1 MFRNVKW
8 SAIITAALYIASGA
22 LLFIYPQLSENLI
35 CDVIGI
41 AVIVWGLIHITSYF
55 MMDLQESLFRN
66 DFTEGVIMVLI
77 GILVIYQ
84 KLLFQQLVPFLLS
97 IVIIASGIMKLQDGI
112 DAHRI
117 GFPNGWIYLVLAS
130 VSVVFGLVIMFNLI
144 PAGQLVFKVLGA
156 GLFYSGITDLFSAIY
171 LSAQIRKYREK
182 NDETMPLNPEE
193 EMPPVTAEEASAEE
207 PAEQPFVQP
216 AMNFDPDTGEP
227 IPKPEETEE

>member
-1 MFRNVKW
+1 MNLYQMEGKEIMFKNVKW
-8 SAIITAALYIASGA
+8 SAIVTAALYIASGA
-22 LLFIYPQLSENLI
+22 LLFVYPQLSENLI

-117 GFPNGWIYLVLAS
+117 
-130 VSVVFGLVIMFNLI
+130 
-144 PAGQLVFKVLGA
+144 
-156 GLFYSGITDLFSAIY
+156 
-171 LSAQIRKYREK
+171 
-182 NDETMPLNPEE
+182 
-193 EMPPVTAEEASAEE
+193 
-207 PAEQPFVQP
+207 
-216 AMNFDPDTGEP
+216 
-227 IPKPEETEE
+227 

>member
-1 MFRNVKW
+1 MFKNVKW
-8 SAIITAALYIASGA
+8 SAIITAALYIASGV
-22 LLFIYPQLSENLI
+22 LLFVYPQLSENLI

-130 VSVVFGLVIMFNLI
+130 ISIVFGLVIMFELI
-144 PAGQLVFKVLGA
+144 PAGQLIFKVLGA
-156 GLFYSGITDLFSAIY
+156 GLFYSGVTDLFSALY
-171 LSAQIRKYREK
+171 LSAQIKKYREK
-182 NDETMPLNPEE
+182 NDEVEPLNPEPE
-193 EMPPVTAEEASAEE
+193 TAPELPEPSFEAQPESIPP
-207 PAEQPFVQP
+207 VQP

-227 IPKPEETEE
+227 IKKEEEQF